1 MADGAVGF
9 GPHGVD
15 PIQALG
21 LRVAARRTK
30 TVEFREALFNELAPL
45 PSDWPDARND
55 DAAKG
60 EPLSRGTARAILLAF
75 EDEGLRARKGRRPG
89 IDAVWKR
96 VRKRASC
103 IGEKQ
108 RWNPS
113 RYQVEYVLRHLN
125 DDCPECR
132 YAAIQEQAREAD
144 RHVLRR
150 EASAPRPGAGRPQA
164 RPGRLPPS
172 QLPRSSRRCIPPRW
186 RSNHRAATRGCPAAS
201 SRDAWAACPVTLQ
214 RVGRTALDSRLS
226 TI

>member
-1 MADGAVGF
+1 MSSMADGAVGF

-125 DDCPECR
+125 DDCR
-132 YAAIQEQAREAD
+132 NAATRRSRNKLEKQTDTFSVAKRQRRVPAPVARKRGQAGSHHRSFLD
-144 RHVLRR
+144 RHVVAFHPGGGATTVRQR
-150 EASAPRPGAGRPQA
+150 EGA
-164 RPGRLPPS
+164 RPRRRATPGRRA
-172 QLPRSSRRCIPPRW
+172 RSPCSE
-186 RSNHRAATRGCPAAS
+186 
-201 SRDAWAACPVTLQ
+201 
-214 RVGRTALDSRLS
+214 
-226 TI
+226 